1 MNHYQN
7 NIQFNRYLYFREIN
21 NIFNLIDHFSRQH
34 QDYFVLDYYARSIL
48 KTYFSKSIQYD
59 ELNILIKIS
68 NLMRYILN
76 YKQMKIVDDKIEKLK
91 VYKQIEGFKDSQLI
105 PLLDKEKVYELK
117 KMGITY
123 NSKYGRN
130 LEREYTRLIL
140 LFKNLNL
147 IKYSNIL
154 DIGCGYSFIES
165 ICKNTG
171 QNCVSLDLPI
181 SDKENIDTGC
191 RLHVA
196 SDNDEQPFFMKKIY
210 KILENNIFEKTI
222 KKNEF
227 LNLNLS
233 TKFDAVVCT
242 QICFNRH
249 NKSDLWNLNEW
260 KFFLYDIS
268 KNYLKNSG
276 TLFLNFNLELQNNRS
291 NYFLGYKE
299 LDEFFLKFS
308 KTREKENSFFNIQIS
323 REELLTII

>member
-21 NIFNLIDHFSRQH
+21 NIFDLIDHFSRQH

-68 NLMRYILN
+68 NLMRHILN
-76 YKQMKIVDDKIEKLK
+76 YKQMKIIEDKIEKLK

-105 PLLDKEKVYELK
+105 PLLDIEKVYELK
-117 KMGITY
+117 KIGITY

-165 ICKNTG
+165 I
-171 QNCVSLDLPI
+171 
-181 SDKENIDTGC
+181 
-191 RLHVA
+191 
-196 SDNDEQPFFMKKIY
+196 
-210 KILENNIFEKTI
+210 
-222 KKNEF
+222 
-227 LNLNLS
+227 
-233 TKFDAVVCT
+233 
-242 QICFNRH
+242 
-249 NKSDLWNLNEW
+249 
-260 KFFLYDIS
+260 
-268 KNYLKNSG
+268 
-276 TLFLNFNLELQNNRS
+276 
-291 NYFLGYKE
+291 
-299 LDEFFLKFS
+299 
-308 KTREKENSFFNIQIS
+308 
-323 REELLTII
+323 